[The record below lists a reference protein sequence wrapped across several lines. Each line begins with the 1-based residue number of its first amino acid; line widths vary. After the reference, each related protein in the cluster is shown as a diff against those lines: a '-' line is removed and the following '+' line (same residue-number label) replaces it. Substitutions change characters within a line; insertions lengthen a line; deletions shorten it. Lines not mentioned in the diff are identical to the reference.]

1 MRKGLIIAAIVAAG
15 LCGCKSADEGQGK
28 AELVAEME
36 SIQPGTPF
44 MAGVLITL
52 PKHWHTYWLNPGD
65 SGMAPELKWQLPE
78 GFTAGPILWPA
89 PKRFEEPPSVSF
101 GYDDKVLLLRE
112 IRPPADLA
120 VGRDY
125 TFEVNAAWLICK
137 ELCIAKTGWLQLTV
151 HARADPPVKSAKGD
165 SVFDS
170 AKRAIPIQDP
180 QWKFRATADK
190 TAVLL
195 YVIAPAG
202 DLSKAEFFP
211 AQPNLVEYGQQ
222 AWAESQGEYCLRMN
236 RISGDEPL
244 PARLEGVLVV
254 PHEEGTKALDVSV
267 ELESERKTG

>member
-1 MRKGLIIAAIVAAG
+1 MRKGLIIAGILTAG
-15 LCGCKSADEGQGK
+15 LCGCRSADEGQGK
-28 AELVAEME
+28 VELVADVE
-36 SIQPGTPF
+36 SLQPGTPF

-52 PKHWHTYWLNPGD
+52 PEHWHTYWLNPGD

-89 PKRFEEPPSVSF
+89 PARFDESSATSF
-101 GYDDKVLLLRE
+101 GYEKEVLLLRE

-125 TFEVNAAWLICK
+125 TFEVNAAWLVCK
-137 ELCIAKTGWLQLTV
+137 DVCIPKTGRLQLTLP
-151 HARADPPVKSAKGD
+151 ARADPPVKSVKWD
-165 SVFDS
+165 IVFDR

-195 YVIAPAG
+195 CVIAPVG
-202 DLSKAEFFP
+202 EISKAEFFP
-211 AQPNLVEYGQQ
+211 AQPNLVEYGPQ
-222 AWAESQGEYCLRMN
+222 AWTESQLEYCLRMK
-236 RISGDEPL
+236 RISGDGPL

-254 PHEEGTKALDVSV
+254 PWENRTKALAVSV
-267 ELESERKTG
+267 ELENEGRTE